1 MGLAIALGAGLGV
14 IFGKFVF
21 DNLGVG
27 AALGIA
33 LSRLSR
39 KVDKVDKNETNAL
52 YANNRITVIQK
63 GK

>member
-27 AALGIA
+27 IAVGAALGIA

-39 KVDKVDKNETNAL
+39 KVD
-52 YANNRITVIQK
+52 
-63 GK
+63 

>member
-1 MGLAIALGAGLGV
+1 MSAYNKQSTSKPLKAKNMGLAIALGAGLGV

-27 AALGIA
+27 IAVGAALGIA

-39 KVDKVDKNETNAL
+39 KVD
-52 YANNRITVIQK
+52 
-63 GK
+63 